1 MPASG
6 MYNKA
11 RMPRSYL
18 MSRPLTIFLQI
29 AALFFILKGYTG
41 ENPAMYVIAAF
52 CLIPSA
58 IAVRKRMAARDS
70 QRR

>member
-1 MPASG
+1 
-6 MYNKA
+6 
-11 RMPRSYL
+11 
-18 MSRPLTIFLQI
+18 MSRPLTIFLQL

-58 IAVRKRMAARDS
+58 IAVRKRMRRDS
-70 QRR
+70 ARR